1 MHKSKG
7 RDIVNVVVDDH
18 PQALGTV
25 VLGHFLEA
33 EGFGHPRTSPF
44 SHGKLGLPH
53 CGGSQINLEPWK
65 SCAFHVQIQSVML
78 FQDFRKWTS
87 TTTANETTITTST
100 TRIHKS
106 DMAAIHFGLRAG
118 ESQGFLEAALQVWD
132 ETDGENYHVEDSE
145 PQCCHAN
152 VGQDMQIRANAREKT
167 HSIHWFQGNS
177 RGNMRKPWFL
187 PPNMWIFCRF
197 SWEAPDQSLKNM
209 KTRHMRV
216 VSCCS
221 PSPHLPK
228 HRVMLW
234 NQDSVSCWLWVYWI
248 QATGGPQRPYGIM
261 GIPSLQNEIPQLGD
275 PKWIGSCTTPGG
287 SRHV

>member
-87 TTTANETTITTST
+87 TTTANETTITTSSHQHYQNPQIWHGGHPFRPSRRGKP
-100 TRIHKS
+100 RIS
-106 DMAAIHFGLRAG
+106 GSRPPGLRWNRWQKLSRSG
-118 ESQGFLEAALQVWD
+118 LWTSVLPCQRW
-132 ETDGENYHVEDSE
+132 
-145 PQCCHAN
+145 PRHAN
-152 VGQDMQIRANAREKT
+152 PCKCQRKNALNPLISGK
-167 HSIHWFQGNS
+167 
-177 RGNMRKPWFL
+177 L
-187 PPNMWIFCRF
+187 
-197 SWEAPDQSLKNM
+197 
-209 KTRHMRV
+209 
-216 VSCCS
+216 
-221 PSPHLPK
+221 
-228 HRVMLW
+228 
-234 NQDSVSCWLWVYWI
+234 
-248 QATGGPQRPYGIM
+248 
-261 GIPSLQNEIPQLGD
+261 
-275 PKWIGSCTTPGG
+275 
-287 SRHV
+287 